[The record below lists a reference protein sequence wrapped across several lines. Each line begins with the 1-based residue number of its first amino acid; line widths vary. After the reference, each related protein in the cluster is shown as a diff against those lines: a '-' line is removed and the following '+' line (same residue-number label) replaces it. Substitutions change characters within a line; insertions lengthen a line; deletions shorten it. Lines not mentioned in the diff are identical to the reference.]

1 MMNIVRLGR
10 PTPWRGIITSLV
22 MGVGATAIGMMF
34 ALFSSHPEHAPLL
47 LMFLLIPAIVIP
59 CLIGLN
65 QYAEFDP
72 QTGLISING
81 AAPVPLARI
90 DRARTRTFRG
100 VSSIDLGVGPTR
112 KQRFMVANGPFGSPR
127 VERDW
132 VRHLLPYTGLPR
144 RGQMLGA
151 GIGTENLGSENLEE
165 VQVFAHEQLK

>member
-1 MMNIVRLGR
+1 MSIVRLGR
-10 PTPWRGIITSLV
+10 PTPWRGIIVSLI
-22 MGVGATAIGMMF
+22 MGVGMTVVGTVF
-34 ALFSSHPEHAPLL
+34 ALFSSHPENTPLL

-59 CLIGLN
+59 LLIALN

-90 DRARTRTFRG
+90 DRVRTMTHRG

-112 KQRFMVANGPFGSPR
+112 KERFMVANGPFGSPR

-144 RGQMLGA
+144 RGETLGYA
-151 GIGTENLGSENLEE
+151 FTTRSLRSETLEDAL
-165 VQVFAHEQLK
+165 VFAHEWLK